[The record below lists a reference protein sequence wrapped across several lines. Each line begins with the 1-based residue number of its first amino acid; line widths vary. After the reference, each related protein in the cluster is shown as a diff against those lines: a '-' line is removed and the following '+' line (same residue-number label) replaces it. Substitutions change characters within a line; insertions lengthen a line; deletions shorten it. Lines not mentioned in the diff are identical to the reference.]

1 MRAAFSGFPEEALV
15 FFRSL
20 ERNNRREWFQPRKQ
34 IYDRCVREPM
44 VELVGAV
51 NRELARHAPDYIN
64 EPGKAIYRLYRDTRF
79 SSDKTPYKTHVAAI
93 FPRRGL
99 VKHCCAS
106 LYFSVSHKEIE
117 IAGGVYMP
125 QPEQLLA
132 IRRHLAEHYQRFRV
146 LERARKLGALLGKMQ
161 GDQLARVPKGF
172 PSGHPAEDL
181 IRRKQWL
188 WFVTLDPSLATT
200 PTLFGEVTSR
210 FRVLVPALEFLNEPL
225 LAERRKPAAESF
237 LL

>member
-1 MRAAFSGFPEEALV
+1 MRAAFSGFPEEALA
-15 FFRSL
+15 FFHSL

-34 IYDRCVREPM
+34 IYDQFVRKPM
-44 VELVGAV
+44 VELVGIV
-51 NRELARHAPDYIN
+51 NRELARYAPDYIN
-64 EPGKAIYRLYRDTRF
+64 EPDKAIYRLYRDTRF

-106 LYFSVSHKEIE
+106 LYFSVSHKETE

-132 IRRHLAEHYQRFRV
+132 IRRHLAEHHERFRA
-146 LERARKLGALLGKMQ
+146 LECTRGLRALLGRMQ

-172 PSGHPAEDL
+172 CSGHPAADL

-188 WFVTLDPSLATT
+188 WFVSLDPSLATT
-200 PTLFGEVTSR
+200 PTLFGEVMSR